1 MRRSLPVENWRKPQ
15 GGYNAMPLLITG
27 SSSSTSSQNTAST
40 VKELPKA
47 KKVASARVMGEEQA
61 DCCPNCHIRFEIVS
75 AKFKFGGVAMIAS
88 CPNCAIIA
96 EWPTAKSEIL
106 DELKKFGAGCF
117 ESLGRAIGSMDP
129 LSFRLRYF
137 VAILVVTVIIAG
149 LLRHVLHV
157 NGGFSREEIRAGALM
172 VIPVVALAIMFFQ
185 RKRQR

>member
-1 MRRSLPVENWRKPQ
+1 
-15 GGYNAMPLLITG
+15 MPLIIVR
-27 SSSSTSSQNTAST
+27 SSSSASSQNNAR
-40 VKELPKA
+40 VKEPPTA
-47 KKVASARVMGEEQA
+47 KTVASARVMNEEQA
-61 DCCPNCHIRFEIVS
+61 DYCANCRIRFEIVS
-75 AKFKFGGVAMIAS
+75 VKFKFGGVAMIAS

-157 NGGFSREEIRAGALM
+157 NGGFSREEIRAGALIVM
-172 VIPVVALAIMFFQ
+172 SVVALAIMFFH
-185 RKRQR
+185 RERQR